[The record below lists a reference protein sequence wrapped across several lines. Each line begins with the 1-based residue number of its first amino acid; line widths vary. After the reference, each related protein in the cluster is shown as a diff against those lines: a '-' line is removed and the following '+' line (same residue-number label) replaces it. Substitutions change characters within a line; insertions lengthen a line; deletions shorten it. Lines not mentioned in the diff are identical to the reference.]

1 MALKFFGGSMSF
13 MGFCDDDEVGDLGD
27 DDVAWKTWEIVGNG
41 RSAREEGKGV
51 FRFGT
56 MRVVWGMFGCDEF
69 ARGEETAGRAKVMV
83 AKHNLLSV
91 NGKGE
96 RIKTYSS

>member
-1 MALKFFGGSMSF
+1 MSF
-13 MGFCDDDEVGDLGD
+13 IGFWDNGEVGDLGD

-41 RSAREEGKGV
+41 RSAREEGKDV

-91 NGKGE
+91 NDKGE
-96 RIKTYSS
+96 RVNTYSS

>member
-1 MALKFFGGSMSF
+1 MSF
-13 MGFCDDDEVGDLGD
+13 MGFCDDGEVGDFGDDDDDD
-27 DDVAWKTWEIVGNG
+27 DDVAWKTWEMVGNG

-56 MRVVWGMFGCDEF
+56 MRVVWGIFGCDEF
-69 ARGEETAGRAKVMV
+69 ARGEETAGREKVMV
-83 AKHNLLSV
+83 AKHNLFSV

-96 RIKTYSS
+96 RIKDILIVN